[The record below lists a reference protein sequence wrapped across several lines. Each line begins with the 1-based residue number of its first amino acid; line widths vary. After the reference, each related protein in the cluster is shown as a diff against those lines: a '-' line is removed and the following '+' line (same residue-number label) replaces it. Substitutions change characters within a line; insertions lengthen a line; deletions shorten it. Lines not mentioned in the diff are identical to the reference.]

1 MSRTVALVKAIAGV
15 FCMAVLFDGGQVV
28 AATAWKVTV
37 REPEVNLLAGASWLR
52 FTVGG
57 EEEVDFQVVC
67 FSATRCTL
75 RVVDQPARSSAG
87 SLGAAMKRVNAV
99 AGVNGGFFSP
109 SFEPLGLVVSQG
121 IRTGA
126 WQRSSLLGGMVAVRK
141 GRLMLLWRDE
151 FQDGPGIHE
160 LLQAGPRL
168 VNHGTAITGLET
180 GRSRPR
186 TFIATDNAGRWL
198 IGIAQY
204 TTLQH
209 LAQILATP
217 GLIPGLEI
225 DRALNFDGGKS
236 TGLWLRT
243 KAGEIKYE
251 AEFSTVRNFV
261 AVMPK
266 D

>member
-1 MSRTVALVKAIAGV
+1 MSRIAGLVKAIAGV
-15 FCMAVLFDGGQVV
+15 FCASVLFADGPVV
-28 AATAWKVTV
+28 AAAPWKVTS
-37 REPEVNLLAGASWLR
+37 REPAVNLSAGASWLR
-52 FTVGG
+52 FTVSG
-57 EEEVDFQVVC
+57 EEAVDFQVVC

-99 AGVNGGFFSP
+99 AGINGGFFSP
-109 SFEPLGLVVSQG
+109 AFEPLGLVISQG
-121 IRTGA
+121 FRAGA
-126 WQRSSLLGGMVAVRK
+126 WQRSSLLGGLLAVRK
-141 GRLMLLWRDE
+141 DRLMLLWRDE
-151 FQDGPGIHE
+151 FQDGPGVTE

-186 TFIATDNAGRWL
+186 SFIATDNAGRWL

-217 GLIPGLEI
+217 GLVPGLEI

-251 AEFSTVRNFV
+251 SEISTVRNFV
-261 AVMPK
+261 AVVSK